1 MAGALDPVVNPM
13 RGPLRLSLS
22 CLSWLALAGIPA
34 ASHATSSGGSSSGGA
49 ATGSTGGSET
59 SGASSS
65 GGASDSGSATGSDGT
80 SGGSTD
86 TGSTGGQAGTSTG
99 AVDSGGP
106 DDGACGCP
114 TGDDAVSFASPADGA
129 ELAAP
134 FEVVVEAV
142 PRCSC
147 DDCSCAAQD
156 VMFVQLFVDTV
167 AWGEVCTASLCTW
180 EVTGTEGNHGLR
192 AFAIY
197 PDGDAGKNL
206 DVRITSVAM
215 GTGDDGL
222 ATTVTTTAAADG
234 STGSAGATGETPR
247 GCGCTASPRPEH
259 GALALLWAVL
269 ARRRRRRG

>member
-1 MAGALDPVVNPM
+1 M
-13 RGPLRLSLS
+13 RSPFPSYP
-22 CLSWLALAGIPA
+22 LALALAAVLLPTA
-34 ASHATSSGGSSSGGA
+34 ASATSSGSSGGSSSGGPGSGSSGSGSETGTGSGSETGT
-49 ATGSTGGSET
+49 ATETGGSSSSSSSTGGGDT
-59 SGASSS
+59 SGTTTTTA
-65 GGASDSGSATGSDGT
+65 
-80 SGGSTD
+80 
-86 TGSTGGQAGTSTG
+86 
-99 AVDSGGP
+99 DSGGP

-129 ELAAP
+129 EVAAP

-197 PDGDAGKNL
+197 PDGEAGKNL

-222 ATTVTTTAAADG
+222 GTTMTTGMPGDGSSGGAGAAAE
-234 STGSAGATGETPR
+234 SAS
-247 GCGCTASPRPEH
+247 GCGCTADPRPRPA
-259 GALALLWAVL
+259 ALAFAWAML
-269 ARRRRRRG
+269 ALRRRRAR

>member
-1 MAGALDPVVNPM
+1 M
-13 RGPLRLSLS
+13 RSPCPSFLFA
-22 CLSWLALAGIPA
+22 LALGAVLLPTA
-34 ASHATSSGGSSSGGA
+34 ASATSSGSSGGSSSGGA
-49 ATGSTGGSET
+49 SNGSTGGSET
-59 SGASSS
+59 AGASSS
-65 GGASDSGSATGSDGT
+65 GSASDSGSSTGSDGT

-99 AVDSGGP
+99 AQDSGGP

-114 TGDDAVSFASPADGA
+114 TGDDAVTFASPADGA

-269 ARRRRRRG
+269 LRRRRRRD